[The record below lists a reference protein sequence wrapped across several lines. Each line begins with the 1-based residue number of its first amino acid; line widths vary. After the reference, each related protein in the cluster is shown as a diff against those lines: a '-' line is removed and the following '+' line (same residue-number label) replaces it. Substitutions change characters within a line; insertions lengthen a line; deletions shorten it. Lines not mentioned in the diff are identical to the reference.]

1 MEISAI
7 DQEVSDYD
15 WFAIDSKGNIGHF
28 ASNGGILPESIA
40 ASAEDLQL
48 IVDHFKS
55 SQARTGFRLAPTF
68 SYPPDIKSAEQ
79 KKIFVSS
86 FVAYSECGLYSFDR
100 YEPNYR
106 GDLSKQNY
114 IPVSQ
119 PNNPIL
125 VNQLPETI
133 QIILSKV
140 ICNCNF
146 HFAKTID
153 LAEFQ
158 NR

>member
-15 WFAIDSKGNIGHF
+15 WFAIDTQGNVGHF
-28 ASNGGILPESIA
+28 ASNGGILLESVA
-40 ASAEDLQL
+40 ASAENLQL
-48 IVDHFKS
+48 VVDHFKS
-55 SQARTGFRLAPTF
+55 SQVITGFRLAPTF
-68 SYPPDIKSAEQ
+68 SYPSDIKSIEQ

-86 FVAYSECGLYSFDR
+86 FTAYSEYGLYSFDR

-119 PNNPIL
+119 PNKPIHI
-125 VNQLPETI
+125 NQLPETI
-133 QIILSKV
+133 QVILSKL
-140 ICNCNF
+140 ICNCDF
-146 HFAKTID
+146 HFAKSID
-153 LAEFQ
+153 LAQFQ